1 MAATGRQRQSNHQG
15 TQFPVEGFYH
25 LPTSALLYGFT
36 AACPQFHDNNTGVA
50 IKRLPNGTT
59 SALS

>member
-1 MAATGRQRQSNHQG
+1 M
-15 TQFPVEGFYH
+15 
-25 LPTSALLYGFT
+25 PTSALLYGFT